1 VEAKNKNSQIFWYQL
16 VFQCQV
22 NPTLVDR
29 IGPETLLPSENKQTT
44 KINQN
49 FDNLELVWIIL
60 GQDGDQFI
68 KNDIIGYGL
77 MMRISDVDPKTLTQV
92 TYSKYNQE
100 I

>member
-1 VEAKNKNSQIFWYQL
+1 MQAKNKNSQICWYQL
-16 VFQCQV
+16 VFQCRF

-49 FDNLELVWIIL
+49 FDNLELEWIIL